1 MEKCF
6 CVFLEGFLRI
16 ENWQRKQS
24 YRKLKEKGKTH
35 LKTENENWKRN
46 IGCYS
51 NASDGKHNLKIKAE
65 NKR

>member
-1 MEKCF
+1 MGKCF
-6 CVFLEGFLRI
+6 CVFLGGILRI

-24 YRKLKEKGKTH
+24 YRKTK
-35 LKTENENWKRN
+35 NEKRN

-51 NASDGKHNLKIKAE
+51 NASDEKHNKKLK